1 MTDQLTQQREALEA
15 LEDVDGLLQSY
26 RDYTAEAI
34 WGTDTADSAA
44 VEADGAEEDIRTLL
58 LLLRDILNSTPVP
71 SVPVSRLREIA
82 DAHFRKSV
90 DITVSGDAA
99 ARHALIS
106 AILYSLA
113 EEAEGDD
120 PTPEGSNE

>member
-1 MTDQLTQQREALEA
+1 MTDQLTQKQREALEA
-15 LEDVDGLLQSY
+15 LERLLSEY
-26 RDYTAEAI
+26 DRHD
-34 WGTDTADSAA
+34 DDC
-44 VEADGAEEDIRTLL
+44 VRTY
-58 LLLRDILNSTPVP
+58 ILNSTPWP

-82 DAHFRKSV
+82 DAHFQKSV

-120 PTPEGSNE
+120 PTPEACPEDQGHYIGVPVEDDPDRQE

>member
-1 MTDQLTQQREALEA
+1 MTDMTQQQREALDA
-15 LEDVDGLLQSY
+15 LDRLQSCLVETWAQY
-26 RDYTAEAI
+26 D
-34 WGTDTADSAA
+34 A
-44 VEADGAEEDIRTLL
+44 VRLY
-58 LLLRDILNSTPVP
+58 ILNSTPTP

-82 DAHFRKSV
+82 DAHFKKSV
-90 DITVSGDAA
+90 DITVSGEAA

-120 PTPEGSNE
+120 PTPEDSHD

>member
-1 MTDQLTQQREALEA
+1 MSDQLTQQREALEA
-15 LEDVDGLLQSY
+15 VCKLEAW
-26 RDYTAEAI
+26 AETRVGA
-34 WGTDTADSAA
+34 GNADDWASAA
-44 VEADGAEEDIRTLL
+44 RTY
-58 LLLRDILNSTPVP
+58 ILNSTPWP

-82 DAHFRKSV
+82 DAHFQKSV

-120 PTPEGSNE
+120 PTPEAWPEDHGHYIGVPVADDPDRQE